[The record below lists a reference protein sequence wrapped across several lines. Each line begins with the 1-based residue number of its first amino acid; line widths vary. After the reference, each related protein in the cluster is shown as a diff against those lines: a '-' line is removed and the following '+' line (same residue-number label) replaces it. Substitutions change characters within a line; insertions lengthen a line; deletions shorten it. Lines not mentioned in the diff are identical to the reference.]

1 MIYDCF
7 FWHFSLRLTDEC
19 SSFTWELKAWTS
31 QTTRWWRTWSRLIWV
46 QHNANASTIQYQLVS
61 CGSPASSWHFLN
73 VKFTSTSDG
82 VQLFLI
88 QSAHAWSSLG
98 RQAFDPYWK
107 LWTAAIDFKHL
118 EVSASISLLVFL
130 CLFAESSFDNFINA
144 TSDTTESTLEICFI
158 LIHVV
163 SFNFGIR
170 LTNIRKTGWME
181 WCRK

>member
-1 MIYDCF
+1 MIVSSDTSHYV
-7 FWHFSLRLTDEC
+7 WLTSALHLRENQRHGRLRLLGGGEHDRG
-19 SSFTWELKAWTS
+19 SSEFN
-31 QTTRWWRTWSRLIWV
+31 TTPI
-46 QHNANASTIQYQLVS
+46 S
-61 CGSPASSWHFLN
+61 CGSPASSWHFLT

-82 VQLFLI
+82 VQRFLI
-88 QSAHAWSSLG
+88 QSAHAWSSVG
-98 RQAFDPYWK
+98 RQAFEPYWK

-118 EVSASISLLVFL
+118 EVSASISLLAFL
-130 CLFAESSFDNFINA
+130 CLFAESSSFDNFINA
-144 TSDTTESTLEICFI
+144 TSDTTESILEICFI